1 LGRLSGIEPVNS
13 LDFNYNQFFDEDIDK
28 KGMPDRDTVVK
39 DLNRG
44 LALESKACLR
54 KFNGEA
60 LFIDVFQQSSAEFGV
75 NSYGAGD
82 NRFRDVIDVHSLISA
97 FSAAALRLQ
106 DGPRSRA

>member
-1 LGRLSGIEPVNS
+1 
-13 LDFNYNQFFDEDIDK
+13 
-28 KGMPDRDTVVK
+28 
-39 DLNRG
+39 
-44 LALESKACLR
+44 
-54 KFNGEA
+54 
-60 LFIDVFQQSSAEFGV
+60 VFQQSSAEFGV